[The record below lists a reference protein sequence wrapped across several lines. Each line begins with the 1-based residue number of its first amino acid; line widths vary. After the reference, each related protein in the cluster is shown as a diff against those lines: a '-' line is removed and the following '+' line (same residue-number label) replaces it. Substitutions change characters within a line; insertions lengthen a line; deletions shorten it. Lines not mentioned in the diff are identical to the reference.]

1 MACQA
6 IPSTSGPVLLAGLPR
21 EPLKLEPRTLLWK
34 EGHFCGR
41 KESGARVV
49 RLARQLDMIKTPLKF
64 SQVRHQTHVSRDVE
78 SRAAL

>member
-6 IPSTSGPVLLAGLPR
+6 IPSTSGPALLAGLPR
-21 EPLKLEPRTLLWK
+21 EPLKLEPPTLLW
-34 EGHFCGR
+34 